1 MMNLNP
7 AININAERLFTA
19 LQDNTVFVKAQNSDD
34 IAKVELDYQTF
45 VQLQELLSS
54 ISDNTVKNQKTLY
67 EACMEYTSFGDA
79 DFDDIDFDSIRKNQ
93 PLENMSELEHLFD
106 D

>member
-1 MMNLNP
+1 MNLNP

-45 VQLQELLSS
+45 VQLQELLSHLSHKDIKQADGYCSLADTFRNLKMLIKWILMS
-54 ISDNTVKNQKTLY
+54 ILN
-67 EACMEYTSFGDA
+67 
-79 DFDDIDFDSIRKNQ
+79 
-93 PLENMSELEHLFD
+93 
-106 D
+106 